1 MKRVF
6 FIFSMFALM
15 LIVCSCQAANGGV
28 FTSAV
33 LDASSTPL
41 LPTRTNPLP
50 TTTAKRVPYSHLI
63 IDTFAAPYTTE
74 ELCVKADAVVR
85 AKITDTSFYVVSSL
99 PIKPIIYTTY
109 TMEIQQTYMGSV
121 SGTITING
129 IGGYPDCFL
138 DEQLKLVEE
147 YGLGGI
153 TVVDG
158 MTYPEINKDYM
169 FILSKNDDTWGFM
182 TVDQYMF
189 EIDEDEVVTD
199 ATVPSYKSIL
209 AHLENATDY
218 ETNG

>member
-1 MKRVF
+1 
-6 FIFSMFALM
+6 
-15 LIVCSCQAANGGV
+15 
-28 FTSAV
+28 
-33 LDASSTPL
+33 
-41 LPTRTNPLP
+41 
-50 TTTAKRVPYSHLI
+50 
-63 IDTFAAPYTTE
+63 
-74 ELCVKADAVVR
+74 
-85 AKITDTSFYVVSSL
+85 
-99 PIKPIIYTTY
+99 
-109 TMEIQQTYMGSV
+109 MGSV